1 MSAPK
6 NALLGSRRR
15 GSTPAARATRAW
27 SRQGFTLLE
36 VMVAVAILGLGLTA
50 ILTAQ
55 AGAFKSVGTAR
66 LTSEATGLA
75 RCRMSEIEWELTQNG
90 FPLVDAIE
98 QGPCCDT
105 QLHPKLSCVWRI
117 EKPEFPEAS
126 YGEMDLNADLDLG
139 SSPGGAQSG
148 SNSAG
153 ALTAMGALP
162 AGGGLDLPQNGNV
175 GDIASSVIGAGSGD
189 MLDSVTS
196 MMMGIVYPDLKAAFE
211 AGSRRITVTVVWTEG
226 NQERSLEISQ
236 WVTSARQ
243 AGLVGEIP
251 TGEEAD
257 EEEASG
263 TGRSTGSTG
272 SGSTGSGRTNPMDA
286 FRPQGAR
293 R

>member
-1 MSAPK
+1 MSAPRCTPPGSERRRPS
-6 NALLGSRRR
+6 LGGDAARTWSRR
-15 GSTPAARATRAW
+15 
-27 SRQGFTLLE
+27 GFTLLE

-126 YGEMDLNADLDLG
+126 YGEMDLNADLDMG
-139 SSPGGAQSG
+139 SSPSGGSTGSG
-148 SNSAG
+148 SAG

-162 AGGGLDLPQNGNV
+162 AGGGLQLPENGNV

-211 AGSRRITVTVVWTEG
+211 AGSRRITVTVVWMEG

-243 AGLVGEIP
+243 AGLVGDIP
-251 TGEEAD
+251 VEEGEE
-257 EEEASG
+257 EELTG
-263 TGRSTGSTG
+263 TGSGSTG

>member
-1 MSAPK
+1 MSARP
-6 NALLGSRRR
+6 ATPPGSGRGPDPRRR
-15 GSTPAARATRAW
+15 AARAWLR
-27 SRQGFTLLE
+27 RGFTLLE

-98 QGPCCDT
+98 QGPCCDM

-126 YGEMDLNADLDLG
+126 YGEMDLNADLDMG
-139 SSPGGAQSG
+139 STPGSGSTG

-162 AGGGLDLPQNGNV
+162 AGGGLQLPENGNV

-211 AGSRRITVTVVWTEG
+211 AGSRRITVTVVWLEG

-257 EEEASG
+257 EDVTAGSG
-263 TGRSTGSTG
+263 SGSTG
-272 SGSTGSGRTNPMDA
+272 SGSTGSGRSNPMDA
-286 FRPQGAR
+286 FRPQGPR